1 MIHRKIINIGCLCN
15 QPLFSSTVKT
25 EKHNSTSVAVY
36 VERDIVGQQTEER
49 KTTRQLQS
57 SLDLRNIIIPKEFE
71 LHKNTFQ

>member
-1 MIHRKIINIGCLCN
+1 M
-15 QPLFSSTVKT
+15 VKT

-49 KTTRQLQS
+49 KTTQQLQS
-57 SLDLRNIIIPKEFE
+57 SSDLRNIIIPEEFE